1 MEVTNAIESTSTL
14 KCLKMSMPIDNKQD
28 LYLSIQPNVNNP
40 KFLLL
45 VINFFNKTNI
55 LYLRF

>member
-1 MEVTNAIESTSTL
+1 MEVTNTMESSSTL
-14 KCLKMSMPIDNKQD
+14 KCSKKPMTIDNEQD

-40 KFLLL
+40 KLLLL